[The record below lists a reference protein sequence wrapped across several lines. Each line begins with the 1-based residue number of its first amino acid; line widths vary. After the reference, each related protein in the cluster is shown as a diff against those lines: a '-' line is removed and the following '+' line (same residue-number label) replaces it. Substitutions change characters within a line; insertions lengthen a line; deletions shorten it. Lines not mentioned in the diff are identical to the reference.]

1 MEENTVRTIK
11 NNTLIKRYLTQTRL
25 LFGAEIY
32 YTRPNVNDKNKFD
45 LILVTELP
53 NFNLIEEKPIDWK
66 YEKLLN
72 NIVHSI
78 GKKLNYDV
86 LLVSVFKQRPDFIRN
101 PLKEEFLDFEK
112 RLNKIIGLNNPRLIL
127 VLGKVVGKYFLKKNL
142 TIDKMRNRTSSFQNI
157 PLRITYD
164 INSILK
170 NPENKKPTWIDF
182 QWVRDFLSN

>member
-11 NNTLIKRYLTQTRL
+11 NNTLIKRYLSQTKL
-25 LFGAEIY
+25 LFGDEIY
-32 YTRPNVNDKNKFD
+32 YAKPKVNNKSNFD

-53 NFNLIEEKPIDWK
+53 NYDLSEDEPIDWK

-72 NIVHSI
+72 NIIQSI

-86 LLVSVFKQRPDFIRN
+86 LLVSVFRQRPDFNRN

-112 RLNKIIGLNNPRLIL
+112 RLNKIIRLNNPRLIL
-127 VLGKVVGKYFLKKNL
+127 ALGKIVGKHFLKKNL
-142 TIDKMRNRTSSFQNI
+142 TIEKMRNMTSSFQDI

-164 INSILK
+164 IHSILK

-182 QWVRDFLSN
+182 QWVRDFLIN

>member
-25 LFGAEIY
+25 LFGSEIY
-32 YTRPNVNDKNKFD
+32 YARPNVNDKNKFD

-53 NFNLIEEKPIDWK
+53 NYNLIEEKPIDWK

-72 NIVHSI
+72 NIVQSI

-127 VLGKVVGKYFLKKNL
+127 VLGRVVGKYFLKKNL
-142 TIDKMRNRTSSFQNI
+142 TIEKMRNRTSSFQNI

>member
-11 NNTLIKRYLTQTRL
+11 NITLIKRYLNQTKL
-25 LFGAEIY
+25 LFGAELY
-32 YTRPNVNDKNKFD
+32 YSKPKVNNKNKFD

-53 NFNLIEEKPIDWK
+53 NYNSVEEKPIDWK

-72 NIVHSI
+72 NIIQSI

-86 LLVSVFKQRPDFIRN
+86 LLVPVFRKRPDFIRN
-101 PLKEEFLDFEK
+101 PLKEEFSDFEK

-127 VLGKVVGKYFLKKNL
+127 ALGKVVGKYFLKKDY
-142 TIDKMRNRTSSFQNI
+142 TIEKMRNMTSSFQNI

-182 QWVRDFLSN
+182 QWVRDFLNN